1 MHRIARAERP
11 SGRRPAPTRR
21 ASASSFESLA
31 AFLLRHILT
40 WRERI
45 RQRRALAM
53 ADDWLLKD
61 MGVSRADVMRECDKA
76 FWQA

>member
-1 MHRIARAERP
+1 
-11 SGRRPAPTRR
+11 
-21 ASASSFESLA
+21 
-31 AFLLRHILT
+31 LLRHILT

-61 MGVSRADVMRECDKA
+61 VGVSRADVMRECDKA
-76 FWQA
+76 FWQE